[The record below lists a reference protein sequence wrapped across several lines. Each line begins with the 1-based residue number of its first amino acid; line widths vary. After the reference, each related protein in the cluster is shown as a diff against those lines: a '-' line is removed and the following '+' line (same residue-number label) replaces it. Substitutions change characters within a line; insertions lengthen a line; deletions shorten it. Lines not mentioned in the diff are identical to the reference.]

1 MSENKKINENENPIL
16 TDTLT
21 PVKKPRKTRQKKLV
35 ENGILDESV
44 IPEEAIPKDTEKAK
58 TDSAVS
64 SKEINSS
71 EKKEPQTT
79 SVSGTPV
86 SETPVSETPVSET
99 PVPDEGKKE
108 TSNEQEG
115 PAVISAPTFKE
126 KCKTFYEKQKPFWS
140 RPLTVGKAV
149 IIALVAVLISTSVSC
164 AGIAKVNDRLDSL
177 ENSSELSSAYLE
189 WIMSPFGAAET
200 QIQSGKRLG
209 ITVQDTNDGVV
220 VVGVEDGTSA
230 AKRFKLDDVIVL
242 CNGAPVKTA
251 DDILSIVQNLP
262 DDEKSVEFSVN
273 REGKIKTFQV
283 ALEK

>member
-79 SVSGTPV
+79 SVS
-86 SETPVSETPVSET
+86 ETPVSET

-140 RPLTVGKAV
+140 KPLTVGKAA

-209 ITVQDTNDGVV
+209 ITVQDTDDGVV

-251 DDILSIVQNLP
+251 EDILSIVQNLP

>member
-79 SVSGTPV
+79 
-86 SETPVSETPVSET
+86 PVSETPVSET
-99 PVPDEGKKE
+99 PVPETHVSDEVKKE
-108 TSNEQEG
+108 TLNEQEAQE
-115 PAVISAPTFKE
+115 AVSVPTFKE

-140 RPLTVGKAV
+140 RPLTVGKAA

-230 AKRFKLDDVIVL
+230 AKRFKLGDVIVL

-262 DDEKSVEFSVN
+262 DDKKSVEFSVN